1 LTPSLETRETRKP
14 NRPTRT
20 ALLYL
25 LATLS
30 LGSVPSLGAQPA
42 AADVQPGDP
51 ATHQRE
57 TTVTGRVIDS
67 TGASVVGSK
76 VSLSFS
82 GNPAVLSAVTRTDGT
97 FSILVPAPGIF
108 DIAVF
113 AQGFA
118 AAHASGEVRTGEE
131 VALPDIALAI
141 APVSI
146 EVQVEGNTAAIAA
159 GQVRA
164 EEKQRILGVFPN
176 YYVSYYE
183 DTVPLRP
190 KQKFDL
196 AWKFTIDPVSFAIA
210 GVIAG
215 VRQANDSFSGYG
227 QGAPGYGKR
236 YAAAYGDFL
245 TDTFLSNA
253 ILPSL
258 LKQDPRYFYKG
269 TGSKRSRILY
279 ALASSVI
286 CRGDNG
292 RWQANYSNI
301 IGGLASG
308 AISNAYYPAGSR
320 DGAALTFENA
330 GINIGVTAAA
340 SLVQEFLFKK
350 LTPHVP
356 KDSSMRP

>member
-1 LTPSLETRETRKP
+1 
-14 NRPTRT
+14 
-20 ALLYL
+20 
-25 LATLS
+25 
-30 LGSVPSLGAQPA
+30 
-42 AADVQPGDP
+42 
-51 ATHQRE
+51 
-57 TTVTGRVIDS
+57 VIDS